1 MLSRECDAA
10 GGFVSVS
17 VMALVW
23 RADLK
28 SVEKLVLM
36 KLADHANDDG
46 ENAWPAVEL
55 MAAECG
61 CSERSVQ
68 RYLRALEERG
78 LITMTRNGGGRH
90 QTNCYR
96 VELEALWTIRLPT
109 RNDREAARVAKLAPA
124 KGDNL
129 TGFVADH
136 PPPNGDSVSGF
147 EGERVTD
154 GARNP
159 DTGVALTIPNHP
171 YPFTA
176 EFVEGLTLNVHPDVS
191 DEDARIW
198 RTACAAVAAMP
209 AFGTTRWQSW
219 WGQAGQ
225 VQRAPTRLER
235 RDGHVWV
242 VRAATGFA
250 ASRLLQDFEPH
261 LRRVLRDLKQRDAVL
276 RFEVAGNAQR
286 TGGQNTGDQRAVSQ
300 TTRRAGE

>member
-109 RNDREAARVAKLAPA
+109 RNDREATRVAKLAPT
-124 KGDNL
+124 KGDSVS
-129 TGFVADH
+129 GFVADR

-147 EGERVTD
+147 AGERVTD

-176 EFVEGLTLNVHPDVS
+176 EFVEGLTLHVHRDVAE
-191 DEDARIW
+191 EDARIW

-219 WGQAGQ
+219 WGKSG
-225 VQRAPTRLER
+225 LIR
-235 RDGHVWV
+235 RDGNVWF
-242 VRAATGFA
+242 VRAANRFN
-250 ASRLLQDFEPH
+250 ASRLRQDFEPH
-261 LRRVLRDLKQRDAVL
+261 LQCVLRDLSQSDAVL
-276 RFEVAGNAQR
+276 RFEVAAPDRRQ
-286 TGGQNTGDQRAVSQ
+286 GDQQVVSQ